1 MSGIPSSDLAGSG
14 TRKSSR
20 RPRNLRN
27 VLRTLKYVGRVRI
40 LPRVISLQVCLLEP
54 RHSVLCIIGIFRGR
68 FIEIFF
74 NPLSCLIFRFL
85 PNRPLIRTGMPSRTR
100 AWLTFNAERGLM
112 TSLSK
117 ISTKVCWV
125 LASAMAVG
133 PKPQSRMCKRIPL
146 SRLSLTLSHAA
157 LVVVGSARGSNEA
170 STVVALRWSFRSES
184 ILQEKQMSPDTW
196 QVRPIERQLT
206 RLPQYVA

>member
-1 MSGIPSSDLAGSG
+1 M
-14 TRKSSR
+14 
-20 RPRNLRN
+20 
-27 VLRTLKYVGRVRI
+27 
-40 LPRVISLQVCLLEP
+40 ISLQVCLLEP

-68 FIEIFF
+68 FIEIIF

-85 PNRPLIRTGMPSRTR
+85 PDRPLIRTGMPSRMR
-100 AWLTFNAERGLM
+100 CSWLTFNAESGSM

-117 ISTKVCWV
+117 ISMKTCWV

-184 ILQEKQMSPDTW
+184 ILQEKQISPDTW